1 MSCQLELVE
10 SGFIKLHRLRQAQ
23 TDTKIKMELLNF
35 DN

>member
-10 SGFIKLHRLRQAQ
+10 SGFIKLYRLRQVQ
-23 TDTKIKMELLNF
+23 THTKIKMKLLNF